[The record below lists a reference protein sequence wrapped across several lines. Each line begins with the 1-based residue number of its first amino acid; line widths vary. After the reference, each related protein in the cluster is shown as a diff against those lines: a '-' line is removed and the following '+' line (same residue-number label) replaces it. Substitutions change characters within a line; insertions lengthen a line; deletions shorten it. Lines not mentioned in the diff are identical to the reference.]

1 MSTLKTALALLVAGA
16 VMAGT
21 TGRSQAAP
29 LPTHF
34 TAMKSMAAAATVEV
48 RWGGWGGGWRGG
60 GLGGY
65 RGVGLGYRG
74 VGLGYRGAGWRGG
87 GWGYRG
93 HGWGAAAAGAL
104 IGGALVSS
112 AYYGSYP
119 YYGGYG
125 GGYAYGYCP
134 PQAGYG
140 YGYSPVYYY
149 GY

>member
-16 VMAGT
+16 VMAGA
-21 TGRSQAAP
+21 TGHSQAAP

-34 TAMKSMAAAATVEV
+34 AAMKSMVATDIVQV
-48 RWGGWGGGWRGG
+48 QWGGGWRGG
-60 GLGGY
+60 GLGY
-65 RGVGLGYRG
+65 R
-74 VGLGYRGAGWRGG
+74 G
-87 GWGYRG
+87 GWGHRPY
-93 HGWGAAAAGAL
+93 GWGAAAAGAL
-104 IGGALVSS
+104 IGGALVST

-125 GGYAYGYCP
+125 GGYSYDYCP

-140 YGYSPVYYY
+140 YGYSPGYYY